1 MKSLLGL
8 VLLAVVALVSSSV
21 SHAQQNQS
29 NTPLNNAAVVK
40 LAKAGFKDKT
50 IISIISVRVPNFV
63 AGADDRAQ
71 AQWSQRKGH
80 HGDVSAPAR
89 LRNA

>member
-8 VLLAVVALVSSSV
+8 VLLAVVALVNSSV

-50 IISIISVRVPNFV
+50 IISIISARLPNFDLSPERMIELKHN
-63 AGADDRAQ
+63 G
-71 AQWSQRKGH
+71 
-80 HGDVSAPAR
+80 VSEKVIMHCATMR
-89 LRNA
+89 V